1 MMKYKLYFLFCLLI
15 FGLLGLYGCNQTPT
29 IPKDDVPLRISEEKD
44 STPPKTEAT
53 PETLHPEILKEPA
66 PPSEEPAEESPTE
79 TDTESEPPKSEQP
92 KSEQP
97 ESEQSKEQK
106 EPSSPPDQSEV
117 DVPAANPK
125 QDGCPLAEDVH
136 SLCVLP
142 DDAFSNNPQQID
154 PIPYAIFKNVM
165 QELLAREKGTITV
178 EILNNGKRSIQELK
192 YDISNAVGE
201 DGKIDPS
208 KEIEASLEYVDTIQS
223 NMYAT
228 NARENFE
235 EYRSYQNLMKKMVSP
250 LIQESFLPEHLD
262 SVTYEIVDDVITITA
277 PYTVASME
285 KLSQQALADAE
296 NTTVFME
303 ITTQSEII
311 SVTVE
316 QTNGNDSSTETV
328 SRLYYTFA

>member
-15 FGLLGLYGCNQTPT
+15 FGLFGLSGCNQTPT
-29 IPKDDVPLRISEEKD
+29 VPKDDVPLRISEEKD
-44 STPPKTEAT
+44 STPPKSEDT
-53 PETLHPEILKEPA
+53 PETLHPEVLKEPVPPSDA
-66 PPSEEPAEESPTE
+66 PPEESPTE
-79 TDTESEPPKSEQP
+79 TNTESEPPKT
-92 KSEQP
+92 EQP
-97 ESEQSKEQK
+97 ESQQPEEQK

-125 QDGCPLAEDVH
+125 QDGCPLAEEVH

-142 DDAFSNNPQQID
+142 DDALKNNPQQID
-154 PIPYAIFKNVM
+154 PIPYAIFKNVI
-165 QELLAREKGTITV
+165 QELLAREQGTITV
-178 EILNNGKRSIQELK
+178 EILNNGKRSIQEFK

-201 DGKIDPS
+201 DGKINPG

-235 EYRSYQNLMKKMVSP
+235 EYRSYQDIMKKMVSP
-250 LIQESFLPEHLD
+250 LIQESFLPEYLA
-262 SVTYEIVDDVITITA
+262 SVTYETVEDVITITA
-277 PYTVASME
+277 KYTPASME

-316 QTNGNDSSTETV
+316 QTNGTDSSTETV

>member
-66 PPSEEPAEESPTE
+66 PPSDDQPEESPTE
-79 TDTESEPPKSEQP
+79 KDVETEPPKP
-92 KSEQP
+92 
-97 ESEQSKEQK
+97 EQSKEQN
-106 EPSSPPDQSEV
+106 EPSSPPNQSEV

-125 QDGCPLAEDVH
+125 QDGCPLAEEVH

-142 DDAFSNNPQQID
+142 DDALKNNPQQID

-178 EILNNGKRSIQELK
+178 EILNNSKRSIQELK
-192 YDISNAVGE
+192 YDISNAVGK

-250 LIQESFLPEHLD
+250 LIQESFLPEHLA

-316 QTNGNDSSTETV
+316 QTNGNHSSPETV

>member
-79 TDTESEPPKSEQP
+79 KDAETEPSKP
-92 KSEQP
+92 EQP

-316 QTNGNDSSTETV
+316 QTNGNDSSLETV

>member
-15 FGLLGLYGCNQTPT
+15 LGLFGLYGCNQTPT

-44 STPPKTEAT
+44 STPPETEET
-53 PETLHPEILKEPA
+53 PETLHPEILKEPS

-79 TDTESEPPKSEQP
+79 KDAEIEPS

-97 ESEQSKEQK
+97 EPEQPEDQK

-117 DVPAANPK
+117 DVPATNPK
-125 QDGCPLAEDVH
+125 QDGCPLAEELH

-142 DDAFSNNPQQID
+142 DDALKNNPQQID

-316 QTNGNDSSTETV
+316 QTNGKDSSLETV

>member
-15 FGLLGLYGCNQTPT
+15 FGLFGLSGCNQTPT
-29 IPKDDVPLRISEEKD
+29 VPKDDVPLRISEEKN
-44 STPPKTEAT
+44 STPPETEET

-66 PPSEEPAEESPTE
+66 PPSDEPAEESPTE
-79 TDTESEPPKSEQP
+79 MNTESEPQKT
-92 KSEQP
+92 EQP
-97 ESEQSKEQK
+97 EEQK

-117 DVPAANPK
+117 DVLAANPK
-125 QDGCPLAEDVH
+125 QDGCPLAEEVH

-142 DDAFSNNPQQID
+142 DDALKNNPQQIA

-178 EILNNGKRSIQELK
+178 EILNNGKRSIQEFK

-296 NTTVFME
+296 YTTVFME

-316 QTNGNDSSTETV
+316 QTNGKDSSLETV

>member
-66 PPSEEPAEESPTE
+66 PPSEEPAESPTE
-79 TDTESEPPKSEQP
+79 KDVET
-92 KSEQP
+92 EQP

-117 DVPAANPK
+117 DVLAVNPK
-125 QDGCPLAEDVH
+125 QDGCPLAEEVH

-250 LIQESFLPEHLD
+250 LIQESFVPEHLD

-296 NTTVFME
+296 NTMVFME

-316 QTNGNDSSTETV
+316 QTNGNHSSPETV